1 MIKKIFLIAA
11 FVCISLPSFAQ
22 FELGASY
29 ELRDSEPQS
38 GFGVR
43 IQSGILQSIPFVNL
57 GIRAHFSYFSE
68 ENSID
73 SGGGFSYSEKLEN
86 YDFGLAAVGGVS
98 VGLIEPYIGL
108 GLGSENVDLK
118 YKDFQGVGVN
128 PDDDD
133 ESNIYWNTFIGAK
146 VTIIP
151 LLKPFVEYRFTS
163 RDIEIP
169 NMDDKTGRI
178 MFGVVLS
185 L

>member
-11 FVCISLPSFAQ
+11 LVCISLPSYAQ

-29 ELRDSEPQS
+29 ELRDSEPNS

-73 SGGGFSYSEKLEN
+73 SNGGFTYSENIEN

-98 VGLIEPYIGL
+98 VGLIEPYVGL

-118 YKDFQGVGVN
+118 YKDFQGVGGPN
-128 PDDDD
+128 NEE

-169 NMDDKTGRI
+169 SMDDKTGRI